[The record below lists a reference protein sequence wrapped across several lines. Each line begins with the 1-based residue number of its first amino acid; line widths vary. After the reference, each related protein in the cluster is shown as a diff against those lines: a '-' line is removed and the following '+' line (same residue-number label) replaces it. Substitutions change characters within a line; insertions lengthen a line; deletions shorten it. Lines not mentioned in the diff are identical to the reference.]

1 MSTVGSQQDVIE
13 PARALP
19 AQQVP
24 AWLWR
29 CWLAS
34 LALSLQSGF
43 VFGPLLAFGCLIFPP
58 LLAIIVWQEFER
70 APVFGATVVATATL
84 AAIALRIPMRRLCA
98 GLGPTWRIIAVGSFA
113 FWVGYAAG
121 ETIRWT
127 MVTIATRNVA
137 VDCHGAITLR
147 ESLDG
152 VWKDWRPPHG
162 WKVEHGVAWLWS
174 YRSLRFEPAP
184 EWVGAADLPAHCFLE
199 PGRR

>member
-1 MSTVGSQQDVIE
+1 VSTVGSQQDVIE

-58 LLAIIVWQEFER
+58 LLAIIVWREFER

-147 ESLDG
+147 E
-152 VWKDWRPPHG
+152 
-162 WKVEHGVAWLWS
+162 
-174 YRSLRFEPAP
+174 
-184 EWVGAADLPAHCFLE
+184 
-199 PGRR
+199 